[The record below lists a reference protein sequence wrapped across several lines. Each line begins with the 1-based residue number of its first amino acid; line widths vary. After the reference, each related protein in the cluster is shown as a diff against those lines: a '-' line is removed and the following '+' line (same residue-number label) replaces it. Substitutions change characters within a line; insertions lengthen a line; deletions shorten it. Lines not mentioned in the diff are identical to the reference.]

1 MRRGEHGPSIS
12 AFAAVCFASRLVNKK
27 RSTRGEEGS
36 LPMLPWCFNSLPVRG
51 QPGGATG
58 LSLVTASRS
67 GKRNKVWTRMSP
79 FQRLLSAENL
89 RVQPCRMHMQSAGYL
104 YPSTGALLSV
114 WRIFADGCSM
124 QPEMRVSPPCPS
136 WERDAHP
143 ARLKS
148 PGASSQQQQQ
158 TRRAGRPAAR
168 PFINSGLEMLHAV
181 PCFLCEAI
189 GRMRRLAKR
198 PHQDRLQDQR
208 FELGIPILFSARYR
222 VYKVLYSTPL
232 YALGY
237 IR

>member
-58 LSLVTASRS
+58 LSLITASRS

-124 QPEMRVSPPCPS
+124 QPEMRVWPPLV
-136 WERDAHP
+136 P
-143 ARLKS
+143 AGS
-148 PGASSQQQQQ
+148 ETHIQP
-158 TRRAGRPAAR
+158 
-168 PFINSGLEMLHAV
+168 
-181 PCFLCEAI
+181 
-189 GRMRRLAKR
+189 
-198 PHQDRLQDQR
+198 D
-208 FELGIPILFSARYR
+208 
-222 VYKVLYSTPL
+222 
-232 YALGY
+232 
-237 IR
+237 